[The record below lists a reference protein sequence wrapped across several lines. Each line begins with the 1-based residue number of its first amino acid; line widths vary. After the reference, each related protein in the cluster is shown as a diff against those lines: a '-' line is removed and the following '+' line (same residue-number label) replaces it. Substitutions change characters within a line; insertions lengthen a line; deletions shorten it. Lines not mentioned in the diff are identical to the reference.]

1 MMLAPFWGQNAYHLG
16 TLFDERHFGLA
27 KNSLEL
33 AVGTTCLSL
42 VIGIPLAFLLS
53 RTNLWAKNLFK
64 TLYLIPI
71 LIPPYIHAIVWS
83 HLDSWISQFLS
94 LDIHSLYGAISVLT
108 LAYFPFVTLMTISGI
123 KSIDRNLE
131 EASLIHHGPWKTLRG
146 ITLPLALPHILSG
159 ALFVFIFSIIDF
171 GVPDILRVNVYPVEI
186 FIQFGALYDERAAA
200 MLSFPLITITLILVM
215 LQKWYMGG
223 RSYVNLTAGS
233 GKDITYHLGIIN
245 PLAFTFC
252 LIVFSLSV
260 LIPVAVLVKK
270 AGSLSN
276 YIRVLNTSIDQ
287 ITYSLILAVLG
298 GVLALFLGFF
308 MSYIIERTKS
318 KVVICLELA
327 SLIPFAIPA
336 ITLGIGL
343 IKVWNRPTIDF
354 VFRCPLI
361 IILGYI
367 AHSISFT
374 IRIIC
379 SGIKQINP
387 HLEEAGFLGTSSWTK
402 VVGKI
407 VMALLT
413 PSLLVGFF
421 IAFILSLGELGTTL
435 LVIPPGRETIPIK
448 IYNLMHYGADQMVA
462 ALCLILVGITL
473 AFSAI
478 FLGFYKRAK
487 MFLRC

>member
-1 MMLAPFWGQNAYHLG
+1 M
-16 TLFDERHFGLA
+16 
-27 KNSLEL
+27 
-33 AVGTTCLSL
+33 
-42 VIGIPLAFLLS
+42 GI
-53 RTNLWAKNLFK
+53 
-64 TLYLIPI
+64 
-71 LIPPYIHAIVWS
+71 
-83 HLDSWISQFLS
+83 
-94 LDIHSLYGAISVLT
+94 
-108 LAYFPFVTLMTISGI
+108 
-123 KSIDRNLE
+123 
-131 EASLIHHGPWKTLRG
+131 
-146 ITLPLALPHILSG
+146 AL
-159 ALFVFIFSIIDF
+159 
-171 GVPDILRVNVYPVEI
+171 N
-186 FIQFGALYDERAAA
+186 
-200 MLSFPLITITLILVM
+200 
-215 LQKWYMGG
+215 
-223 RSYVNLTAGS
+223 
-233 GKDITYHLGIIN
+233 
-245 PLAFTFC
+245 
-252 LIVFSLSV
+252 
-260 LIPVAVLVKK
+260 
-270 AGSLSN
+270 
-276 YIRVLNTSIDQ
+276 
-287 ITYSLILAVLG
+287 
-298 GVLALFLGFF
+298 
-308 MSYIIERTKS
+308 
-318 KVVICLELA
+318 
-327 SLIPFAIPA
+327 
-336 ITLGIGL
+336 
-343 IKVWNRPTIDF
+343 KVWNRPTIDF